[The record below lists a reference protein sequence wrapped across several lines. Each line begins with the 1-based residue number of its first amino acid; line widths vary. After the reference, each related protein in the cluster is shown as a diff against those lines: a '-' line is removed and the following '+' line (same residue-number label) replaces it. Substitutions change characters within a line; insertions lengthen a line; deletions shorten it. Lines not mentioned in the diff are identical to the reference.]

1 MEGEKNG
8 IGRQQKKQMSV
19 GVSASASV
27 CVCVYNRESVWERE
41 RKWEKYKKIGKIDK
55 QARKIEKD
63 IFVVSDEKSLS
74 DQFITFA
81 LNKTFRHLVK
91 S

>member
-1 MEGEKNG
+1 MRKREK
-8 IGRQQKKQMSV
+8 V
-19 GVSASASV
+19 
-27 CVCVYNRESVWERE
+27 REIQ
-41 RKWEKYKKIGKIDK
+41 KIGKIDK

-81 LNKTFRHLVK
+81 FNKTFRHLVK